1 MNLLMISGDRAL
13 AEGKQGAFYNTLEE
27 LHKHFERIDV
37 ICPKSSMQRFDMVL
51 FGNVYVHPSP
61 WPLLLQ
67 PWWIYR
73 KGKKLIRE
81 YQHALMTVHEYAP
94 FYNGIGARILHA
106 TTAAPYLL
114 EVFHVPGVP
123 RASGMREHFYRW
135 MTGRMIAW
143 DARPACAVRV
153 MNQTQTPRFLEE
165 AGVPSQKIMCIPALY
180 IDLATFKPA
189 EVQPPQKKY
198 DVAFVGRMA
207 TNKGLDLFLD
217 VITATGLVGVA
228 VGDGPLLDWARRTAK
243 KRGLKI
249 HFPGYAKDSTEVAQ
263 YLNESRLLLM
273 PSLNEGG
280 PRVVVEAMACGT
292 PVVATPVGIVPD
304 VLPPECIEE
313 WSVPDLADKVRNIL
327 GDAQLYSRLREQGI
341 ATAQHYDRATT
352 IAALAQS
359 LKQLV
364 P

>member
-37 ICPKSSMQRFDMVL
+37 ICPKSAVQRFDMVL
-51 FGNVYVHPSP
+51 FGNVHVHPSP

-67 PWWIYR
+67 PWWIYK
-73 KGKKLIRE
+73 KGKELIRE
-81 YQHALMTVHEYAP
+81 YQHALVTVHEYAP
-94 FYNGIGARILHA
+94 FYNGIGTRTLHA
-106 TTAAPYLL
+106 VMGTPYLL
-114 EVFHVPGVP
+114 EIFHVPGVP
-123 RASGMREHFYRW
+123 RASGIRERFYRW
-135 MTGRMIAW
+135 LTRFLIAW

-153 MNQTQTPRFLEE
+153 MNQTQAPRFLED
-165 AGVPSQKIMCIPALY
+165 AGVPSQKIVCIPALY

-189 EVQPPQKKY
+189 EAQPPQKKY
-198 DVAFVGRMA
+198 DVVFVGRMA
-207 TNKGLDLFLD
+207 TNKGLDIFLD
-217 VITATGLVGVA
+217 VLEKTGLVGVA
-228 VGDGPLLDWARRTAK
+228 VGDGPLLDWARRHAK

-249 HFPGYAKDSTEVAQ
+249 HFPGYAQDSSEVAR

-280 PRVVVEAMACGT
+280 PRVVLEAMACGT
-292 PVVATPVGIVPD
+292 PVVATPVGVVPD

-313 WSVPDLADKVRNIL
+313 WSAPDLADKVRNIL
-327 GDAQLYSRLREQGI
+327 QDEQLYGRLREQGI
-341 ATAQHYDRATT
+341 ATAQKFERTT
-352 IAALAQS
+352 SIASLAHS

-364 P
+364 V